1 MSSPTVRPESEND
14 VEAVRRVVT
23 AAYGGDRVPQLL
35 DALRASVA
43 WLDLSFVAE
52 KGDEV
57 VGHVAYSRGWLDAPT
72 RLVEVLVLSPLSV
85 LPEHQRAGIGSAL
98 VRESLEAVQHRP
110 EPLVFLEG
118 DPGYYSRLG
127 FVSGDL
133 LQLTAPSTRIP
144 PGAFQVA
151 SLPGYDQTWMTGA
164 LVYPDV
170 FWRHD
175 SVGLRP
181 EGGVR
186 VP

>member
-1 MSSPTVRPESEND
+1 MSSPTVRPESDED
-14 VEAVRRVVT
+14 VDEVRRVV
-23 AAYGGDRVPQLL
+23 AAAFGGDRVPRLL
-35 DALRASVA
+35 DGLRESVA
-43 WLDLSFVAE
+43 WVGLSFVAE
-52 KGDEV
+52 KDDHV

-72 RLVEVLVLSPLSV
+72 KLVEVLVLSPLSV
-85 LPEHQRAGIGSAL
+85 VPEQQRAGIGSAL
-98 VRESLEAVQHRP
+98 VRESLEAVQHRH

-127 FVSGDL
+127 FVPGDH
-133 LQLTAPSTRIP
+133 LQMTSPSTRIP